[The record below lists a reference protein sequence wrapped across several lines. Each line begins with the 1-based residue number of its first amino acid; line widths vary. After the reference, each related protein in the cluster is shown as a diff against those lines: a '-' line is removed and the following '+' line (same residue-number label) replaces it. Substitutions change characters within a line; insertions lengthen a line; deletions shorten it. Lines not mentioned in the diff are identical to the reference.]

1 MILYI
6 KIQIKIV
13 LSEGKDGK
21 NLESYNRLETFI
33 YKAKGVTHI
42 LFFFLPWLPGNSE
55 IHFTIGGGIFFHL
68 SWYYYSVLRY
78 SECQSLNSFLVNA

>member
-42 LFFFLPWLPGNSE
+42 FLLALAARKFRDTFYNWRRNFLSSELVLLFC
-55 IHFTIGGGIFFHL
+55 T
-68 SWYYYSVLRY
+68 SVL
-78 SECQSLNSFLVNA
+78 